1 MPTHRMIRGFLLAG
15 CLLGLAGLPVARG
28 QEASASLRQAVE
40 LFENGDY
47 LASQRAL
54 TSIDRNQLSPD
65 EQKTRDDYLNR
76 VQVAQTMY
84 EKALRD
90 LEDAE
95 TAISGGENARARMM
109 LQRVLD
115 NEYAAQSLRNAASAH
130 LRDLPAADTKG
141 AGGDAQARIELAQTP
156 TETTAPATRTET
168 RVAERTQPAP
178 APSQPEPMVV
188 TTMDVAPAQ
197 QPSSGQSQ
205 PMTMAANSQP
215 APTTPSDTVPM
226 SDPTPMDVQASN
238 GATQVTVSSPSTAP
252 VQQVTYTPSPTVN
265 PADAERAR
273 SLVAEASGLV
283 RVAQYEEAAAKYE
296 EALRLVPGHPD
307 AVDGL
312 VTVRQHQRQASSTG
326 DSLAQRI
333 QREDEINWQR
343 AVVQYRDVE
352 RQIQENVRAEKFD
365 AAMQLLARARQLV
378 ESGKQFADPVSKY
391 DSLKAEY
398 EALALQVKSDERSYH
413 ETKVAETRRDI
424 EAQRAERIRTVEENR
439 QRQVAVLMEQAQ
451 ELRKEG
457 DIDGAINA
465 LKQVT
470 VIDPKYN
477 EARWMMDLLEDKRQ
491 YQHSRELRDQFYKKT
506 RGALEDVEEA
516 KIPWHEEV
524 TFAKDWP
531 EIISRAGRS
540 KPGQSREDKLL
551 LSALDRPVTV
561 DFLQTPFNE
570 VVQQLAKSQ
579 NVNIIVNWN
588 DLARAGVKRD
598 VPIDLSLPR
607 EISLKKVLTEALEQ
621 AGGGNTDLGFEI
633 SENAVNI
640 GTQQALDRET
650 VTKVYDISDLLMEVP
665 HFTDAPMVD
674 LRQATPKPKKV
685 SEDQAIPWKYGD
697 DDDDEEEMNPDH
709 DARVKKIIELL
720 EDTVDPDSWR
730 SRGGSV
736 GQIKEINGQLV
747 VTQNAAAQRQIVG
760 LLDRLREE
768 RSIQVA
774 VEALFITVSSHYLEE
789 MGIDIDIILNAGNAG
804 YDFLSSGAGPVTDPV
819 LGNRLLLP
827 RTFSQLGVTPNSP
840 AIGTPLVPGAVPQQ
854 PYTQPYLVPP
864 NVGGGG
870 SRITPVPVLSG
881 ATDLTNT
888 ANLPSDVPGSFAG
901 QTIAPALSI
910 FGSFLDN
917 IQVDFLIR
925 ATQADS
931 RTSVLTAP
939 RLVVFNGGSAWIAVT
954 IQQNFISSLQP
965 VVAQQAVAQA
975 PVTGTVDAGASLFV
989 RATVTADKRYVMM
1002 ILAPGVT
1009 RLLDLQTFQFSG
1021 GTGALQAFVQLPT
1034 LSSQRIQ
1041 TMVSVPDGGTL
1052 LLGGQKLAS
1061 ETEVEAGVPILSK
1074 IPVLKRLYSSRS
1086 MVKDEQI
1093 LLILIKPKI
1102 LIHSEQEELA
1112 FPSFQQR

>member
-1 MPTHRMIRGFLLAG
+1 MPMHRLIRGVLVAG
-15 CLLGLAGLPVARG
+15 FIMAAAGLPAVRG
-28 QEASASLRQAVE
+28 QEASARLRQAVE

-47 LASQRAL
+47 LAAQRAL
-54 TSIDRNQLSPD
+54 NAIDRNQLSAD
-65 EQKTRDDYLNR
+65 EQKTRDEFVNR
-76 VQVAQTMY
+76 VQTAQTMY

-95 TAISGGENARARMM
+95 TAISGGEHARARMM

-115 NEYAAQSLRNAASAH
+115 NEYAAESLRRAAKAH
-130 LRDLPAADTKG
+130 LRDLPDG
-141 AGGDAQARIELAQTP
+141 ANAPTADAQARIELTQVPATGQGSDAVRDAAITPARDGAP
-156 TETTAPATRTET
+156 TE
-168 RVAERTQPAP
+168 
-178 APSQPEPMVV
+178 PMPV
-188 TTMDVAPAQ
+188 T
-197 QPSSGQSQ
+197 QSQ
-205 PMTMAANSQP
+205 PSPQP
-215 APTTPSDTVPM
+215 ATATVQW
-226 SDPTPMDVQASN
+226 SDPTPMPVQTSHDA
-238 GATQVTVSSPSTAP
+238 AVAPITTTSTASAP
-252 VQQVTYTPSPTVN
+252 ASASS
-265 PADAERAR
+265 PADADRAR
-273 SLVAEASGLV
+273 VLVAEASELV
-283 RVAQYEEAAAKYE
+283 RSARYEEAASRYE
-296 EALRLVPGHPD
+296 EALRLVPGYPD

-312 VTVRQHQRQASSTG
+312 VTVRQHQRQQSTTG
-326 DSLAQRI
+326 ESLAERI
-333 QREDEINWQR
+333 RREDEINWQR
-343 AVVQYRDVE
+343 AVVQYRDTE
-352 RQIQENVRAEKFD
+352 RLIQEQVRAERFEE
-365 AAMQLLARARQLV
+365 ANQLLARARQLV
-378 ESGKQFADPVSKY
+378 ESGRQFADPASKY
-391 DSLKAEY
+391 ESLRAELD
-398 EALALQVKSDERSYH
+398 ALIQQVKADERAYH
-413 ETKVAETRRDI
+413 EREVAETRREI
-424 EAQRAERIRTVEENR
+424 EEQRAERLRSVEENR
-439 QRQVAVLMEQAQ
+439 RRQVTVLMEQAQ
-451 ELRKEG
+451 QLRKEG
-457 DIDGAINA
+457 DIDGAINV
-465 LKQVT
+465 LRQVT

-491 YQHSRELRDQFYKKT
+491 YRHSRELRDDLYEQT

-516 KIPWHEEV
+516 KIPWHEEL
-524 TFAKDWP
+524 TWAKDWP
-531 EIISRAGRS
+531 EIITRSGRS
-540 KPGQSREDKLL
+540 KPGQSREDRLL
-551 LSALDRPVTV
+551 LSALDRPLTV
-561 DFLQTPFNE
+561 DFLQTPLHE

-588 DLARAGVKRD
+588 DLGRAGVKRD
-598 VPIDLSLPR
+598 IPVDLSLPR
-607 EISLKKVLTEALEQ
+607 EVSLKKVLTEALDQ
-621 AGGGNTDLGFEI
+621 AGGGAVELGFEVAD
-633 SENAVNI
+633 NAVNVA
-640 GTQQALDRET
+640 TRQTLDRET
-650 VTKVYDISDLLMEVP
+650 IVKIYDISDLLMEVP
-665 HFTDAPMVD
+665 QFTDAPMVD
-674 LRQATPKPKKV
+674 LRDAMPKPKKG
-685 SEDQAIPWKYGD
+685 SEDRAAPWKQGD
-697 DDDDEEEMNPDH
+697 DEDAEEERDPEH
-709 DARVKKIIELL
+709 DARVKKVISLIE
-720 EDTVDPDSWR
+720 ETVAPDSWR
-730 SRGGSV
+730 DRGGSI
-736 GQIKEINGQLV
+736 GQMREINGQLV

-768 RSIQVA
+768 RAIQIA

-789 MGIDIDIILNAGNAG
+789 MGIDIDLVLNAGNAG
-804 YDFLSSGAGPVTDPV
+804 YDFLSTGAGPVTDPV

-827 RTFSQLGVTPNSP
+827 RTFSQLGTTPNSP
-840 AIGTPLVPGAVPQQ
+840 AIGTPLVTPGAPNQ

-870 SRITPVPVLSG
+870 GRLTPVPVSTG
-881 ATDLTNT
+881 VTELTNT

-901 QTIAPALSI
+901 QAIAPAMSI

-939 RLVVFNGGSAWIAVT
+939 RLVVFNGGSAWVAVT
-954 IQQNFISSLQP
+954 IQQNFISQLQP
-965 VVAQQAVAQA
+965 VVAQAAVAQA
-975 PVTGTVDAGASLFV
+975 PIIGTIDAGASLFV

-1002 ILAPGVT
+1002 ILSPGVT

>member
-1 MPTHRMIRGFLLAG
+1 MPTLRLIRGFLI
-15 CLLGLAGLPVARG
+15 AGLMVGAAAVPAVRG
-28 QEASASLRQAVE
+28 QEASATLRQAVE

-47 LASQRAL
+47 LAAQRAL
-54 TSIDRNQLSPD
+54 TSIDRSQLSD
-65 EQKTRDDYLNR
+65 DDQKTRDDYLNR

-95 TAISGGENARARMM
+95 TAISGGEHARARMM

-115 NEYAAQSLRNAASAH
+115 NEYAAKSLRNAASAH
-130 LRDLPAADTKG
+130 LRDLPADANPPT
-141 AGGDAQARIELAQTP
+141 GDAQARIELAQAP
-156 TETTAPATRTET
+156 NGNDRPTAPRPVEVRPAQATTDV
-168 RVAERTQPAP
+168 RVEPMHVTTSNGTADTQPAMQP
-178 APSQPEPMVV
+178 VTKASSDPVPVKESPSVQW
-188 TTMDVAPAQ
+188 
-197 QPSSGQSQ
+197 
-205 PMTMAANSQP
+205 
-215 APTTPSDTVPM
+215 
-226 SDPTPMDVQASN
+226 SDPTAMPVSTSN
-238 GATQVTVSSPSTAP
+238 GAASSAPASAPVVTNNPST
-252 VQQVTYTPSPTVN
+252 TVN
-265 PADAERAR
+265 PADADRAR
-273 SLVAEASGLV
+273 SLVSEATGLV
-283 RVAQYEEAAAKYE
+283 RGARYDEAASKYE

-312 VTVRQHQRQASSTG
+312 VTVRQHQRQQSTTG

-343 AVVQYRDVE
+343 ALVQYRDAE
-352 RQIQENVRAEKFD
+352 RQIQESVRAEKFD
-365 AAMQLLARARQLV
+365 QANQLLARARQLV
-378 ESGKQFADPVSKY
+378 ESGKQFADPVAKY
-391 DSLKAEY
+391 ESLKAEY
-398 EALALQVKSDERSYH
+398 GALALQVKGDERSYH
-413 ETKVAETRRDI
+413 EREVAETRREI
-424 EAQRAERIRTVEENR
+424 EGQRSERLRSVEENR
-439 QRQVAVLMEQAQ
+439 RKQVDALMEQVQ
-451 ELRKEG
+451 ELKKEG
-457 DIDGAINA
+457 DIDAAINV

-477 EARWMMDLLEDKRQ
+477 EARWMLDLLEDKRQ
-491 YQHSRELRDQFYKKT
+491 YRYSRELRDELYDKT

-516 KIPWHEEV
+516 KIPWHEEL
-524 TFAKDWP
+524 TWAKDWP
-531 EIISRAGRS
+531 EVILRSGRN
-540 KPGQSREDKLL
+540 KPGQSRADKLL

-598 VPIDLSLPR
+598 VAIDLSLPR

-621 AGGGNTDLGFEI
+621 AGGGTVELGFEVA
-633 SENAVNI
+633 ENAVNI
-640 GTQQALDRET
+640 GTRQTLNRET

-685 SEDQAIPWKYGD
+685 SENASAPWKYGD
-697 DDDDEEEMNPDH
+697 DDDDEDERDPHLDG
-709 DARVKKIIELL
+709 RVKKIIDLIE
-720 EDTVDPDSWR
+720 ESIAPESWR
-730 SRGGSV
+730 DRGGTI

-768 RSIQVA
+768 RSIQIA

-789 MGIDIDIILNAGNAG
+789 MGIDIDLVLNTGNAG
-804 YDFLSSGAGPVTDPV
+804 YDFLSAGAGPTTDPV

-827 RTFSQLGVTPNSP
+827 RTFSQLGITPNSP
-840 AIGTPLVPGAVPQQ
+840 AIGTPLVAGATPLQ
-854 PYTQPYLVPP
+854 PFTQPYLVPP

-870 SRITPVPVLSG
+870 SRTTPVPILTGV
-881 ATDLTNT
+881 TDLTNT

-901 QTIAPALSI
+901 QTIAPALNI

-939 RLVVFNGGSAWIAVT
+939 RLVVFNGGSSWIAVT
-954 IQQNFISSLQP
+954 IQQNFVSSLQP

-975 PVTGTVDAGASLFV
+975 PVTGTIDAGASLFV

>member
-1 MPTHRMIRGFLLAG
+1 MAG
-15 CLLGLAGLPVARG
+15 WSPARA
-28 QEASASLRQAVE
+28 QEASTVLRQAVE

-47 LASQRAL
+47 LAAQRAL
-54 TSIDRNQLSPD
+54 TSIDRNQLSTE
-65 EQKTRDDYLNR
+65 EQQTRDDYLNR

-95 TAISGGENARARMM
+95 TAISGGEHARARMM

-115 NEYAAQSLRNAASAH
+115 NEYAAPSLKNAARAH
-130 LRDLPAADTKG
+130 LRDLPDGTR
-141 AGGDAQARIELAQTP
+141 GDAEASAARIELTRAADG
-156 TETTAPATRTET
+156 EAPS
-168 RVAERTQPAP
+168 PAP
-178 APSQPEPMVV
+178 RASQSAAPPPAPVS
-188 TTMDVAPAQ
+188 TSDVAMVTSSDARGDAWPGE
-197 QPSSGQSQ
+197 SSGGSSVSEEARQ
-205 PMTMAANSQP
+205 
-215 APTTPSDTVPM
+215 VPL
-226 SDPTPMDVQASN
+226 SDPTPMAVQTSN
-238 GATQVTVSSPSTAP
+238 GGITQAPAPTGSIPVSTTPASPPPAVS
-252 VQQVTYTPSPTVN
+252 

-273 SLVAEASGLV
+273 SLVAEATNLV
-283 RVAQYEEAAAKYE
+283 RAAQYDQAATKYE
-296 EALRLVPGHPD
+296 EVLRLVPGHPD

-312 VTVRQHQRQASSTG
+312 VTVRRHQRQQASTG
-326 DSLAQRI
+326 ESLAQRI
-333 QREDEINWQR
+333 RREDEINWQR
-343 AVVQYRDVE
+343 AEVQYRDAE
-352 RQIQENVRAEKFD
+352 RLIQEHVRSEKFD
-365 AAMQLLARARQLV
+365 EAHQQLARARQLV
-378 ESGKQFADPVSKY
+378 ESGRQFADPVSKY
-391 DSLKAEY
+391 EGLKAEY
-398 EALALQVKSDERSYH
+398 EALEQQVRSAERNYH
-413 ETKVAETRRDI
+413 QRQVAETRRQI
-424 EAQRAERIRTVEENR
+424 EEQRAERLRGVEENR
-439 QRQVAVLMEQAQ
+439 RRQVTALMEQAQ

-457 DIDGAINA
+457 DIDGAINV

-477 EARWMMDLLEDKRQ
+477 EARWMMDLLEEKRQ
-491 YQHSRELRDQFYKKT
+491 YRRSRELRDTLYEKT

-531 EIISRAGRS
+531 EIIARSGRV
-540 KPGQSREDKLL
+540 KPGQSREDRLL

-561 DFLQTPFNE
+561 DFVKTPFNE
-570 VVQQLAKSQ
+570 VVAQLAKGQ

-588 DLARAGVKRD
+588 DLARSGVKRD
-598 VPIDLSLPR
+598 VAVDLSLPR
-607 EISLKKVLTEALEQ
+607 EISLKKVLTEVLEQ
-621 AGGGNTDLGFEI
+621 AGGGEVALGYEI
-633 SENAVNI
+633 ADNAINV
-640 GTQQALDRET
+640 GTRQTLDRET
-650 VTKVYDISDLLMEVP
+650 VTRVYDISDLLMEVP

-674 LRQATPKPKKV
+674 LRHATPRPKKV
-685 SEDQAIPWKYGD
+685 SEDQAVPWKYGD
-697 DDDDEEEMNPDH
+697 DDDDEAESNPNH
-709 DARVKKIIELL
+709 DARVKKIIDLIE
-720 EDTVDPDSWR
+720 ETIAPASWR
-730 SRGGSV
+730 DRGGTI
-736 GQIKEINGQLV
+736 GKIKEINGQLV

-768 RSIQVA
+768 RSIQVS
-774 VEALFITVSSHYLEE
+774 VESLFITVSSHYLED
-789 MGIDIDIILNAGNAG
+789 MGIDIDLVLNAGNAG
-804 YDFLSSGAGPVTDPV
+804 FDYLSSGAGPVTDPV

-827 RTFSQLGVTPNSP
+827 RTFSQLGITPNSP
-840 AIGTPLVPGAVPQQ
+840 AIGTPLTPGAQPQQ
-854 PYTQPYLVPP
+854 PFTQPYLVPP

-881 ATDLTNT
+881 VTDLTNP

-939 RLVVFNGGSAWIAVT
+939 RLVVFNGASAWIAVT

-975 PVTGTVDAGASLFV
+975 PITGTIDAGASLFV
-989 RATVTADKRYVMM
+989 RASVTADKRYVMM
-1002 ILAPGVT
+1002 ILTPGVT

-1112 FPSFQQR
+1112 FPSFQRR